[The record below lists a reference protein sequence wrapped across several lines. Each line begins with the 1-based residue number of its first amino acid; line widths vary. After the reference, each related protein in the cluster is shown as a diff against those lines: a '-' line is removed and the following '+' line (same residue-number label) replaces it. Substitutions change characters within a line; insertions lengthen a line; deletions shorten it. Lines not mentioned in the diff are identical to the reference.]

1 MNSKLQIALAALV
14 GVALGVAG
22 MQGLQAQAKPK
33 AYQITEL
40 DVIDAAA
47 LKVFGSLVTDAQK
60 AAGGRNLRT
69 VNGKVVAVV
78 GDAPKHIAI
87 TEWDSLDQAVAW
99 LNGKTE
105 KDLSPQRDKAI
116 KINRQYASKP
126 QIRLLPAA
134 RAATR
139 CPDMALSGH
148 RLVRCTCLL
157 LTQSGHSA

>member
-14 GVALGVAG
+14 GVALGAAG

-69 VNGKVVAVV
+69 VNGKVVAFG

-87 TEWDSLDQAVAW
+87 TEWDSLDQAVAF
-99 LNGKTE
+99 LNGKAE

-116 KINRQYASKP
+116 KIIRQYVVE
-126 QIRLLPAA
+126 AA
-134 RAATR
+134 N
-139 CPDMALSGH
+139 
-148 RLVRCTCLL
+148 
-157 LTQSGHSA
+157 